1 MSSFADKMSTC
12 SYSKQCRNSIYSFHM
27 YSKLSFY
34 LCICL
39 AIIFL
44 SLLDCLSVY
53 QPLVS
58 SFCPFFVCLNRN
70 IILVSHYTIYRKVTL
85 LAAKRVG
92 RPLGNGESSGRKF
105 YKILFVVPRMTWVPW
120 YSKKKNQYLLYKV
133 SRHDISL
140 FNSMGSFA
148 VCIVWRLFG
157 HCGVLLM
164 PTQLPCYLGYFG
176 VQR

>member
-1 MSSFADKMSTC
+1 MYLSS
-12 SYSKQCRNSIYSFHM
+12 YH
-27 YSKLSFY
+27 LSVS
-34 LCICL
+34 
-39 AIIFL
+39 AW
-44 SLLDCLSVY
+44 LSVY

-58 SFCPFFVCLNRN
+58 SLHPFFVCLNRN

-120 YSKKKNQYLLYKV
+120 YRKKKNKPQYLLYKV

-148 VCIVWRLFG
+148 VCIVWRLLG

-164 PTQLPCYLGYFG
+164 PTQLPCYLGYF
-176 VQR
+176 VIQR